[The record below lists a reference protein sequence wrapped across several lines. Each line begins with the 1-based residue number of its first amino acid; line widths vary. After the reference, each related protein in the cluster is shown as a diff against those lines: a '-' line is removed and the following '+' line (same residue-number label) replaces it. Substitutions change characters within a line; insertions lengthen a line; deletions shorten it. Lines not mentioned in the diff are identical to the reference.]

1 MAEVTLKIEKLG
13 PLQDSSLKLRGS
25 VVLLFGEPSS
35 GKSYTLKAL
44 YSSLAVLDP
53 DSPSLCRGLM
63 GRRAPALVERV
74 EPGGLEAVARLV
86 AAAAL
91 VAANPQGNP
100 ARIAEE
106 AGLAVSRYTVKERRR
121 EAGEGRGVR
130 VEFILS
136 RASQAPLARYRHGR
150 ALETIVSELRRCMTR
165 LLLPEGSLYRL
176 DHGIEA
182 VDPRSLGSDRIA
194 FYVARVSG
202 HGEWV
207 FNVNGCSVEVGRVE
221 AEVAFS
227 EGSVLLRS
235 LEADVTVYGECPS
248 KALGVLVG
256 RVKSEVE
263 RIKPLLWLALERR
276 LVRTAAA
283 RARSAF
289 SEALGFT
296 DVVYIPFLR
305 SSALL
310 LRSVAL
316 RYPDP
321 RAVGLLLEDFLREPE
336 TAALG
341 IVYHRIG
348 RGLWNLNKL
357 DPATEA
363 AVKLLLGIGGV
374 RVALEGSLR
383 IASRGARVNAGH
395 ASGLALETSSM
406 ALALAGSRGRPL
418 ILLEEPESQLHP
430 WYHVVIAVALAAIAG
445 MLGATVVVST
455 HSDLLTAALASL
467 ALSRSPGRAA
477 REVLAPA
484 GLDEELLERA
494 VEGVEAAARR
504 GLTFY
509 LFEEGRVEEVE
520 PEKIVR
526 EAPSHGKALD
536 LIYKAFIA
544 GEA

>member
-13 PLQDSSLKLRGS
+13 PLQESSLKLRGS

-44 YSSLAVLDP
+44 YSSLAVLDQN
-53 DSPSLCRGLM
+53 SLSLCRLRLG
-63 GRRAPALVERV
+63 GHKNIFISSV
-74 EPGGLEAVARLV
+74 EPEGLEAIARLV
-86 AAAAL
+86 AASAL
-91 VAANPQGNP
+91 VAANPQESP
-100 ARIAEE
+100 ARITEE
-106 AGLAVSRYTVKERRR
+106 AGLRVSRYTVKERSS

-136 RASQAPLARYRHGR
+136 RAGQAPLARYHHGDVIR
-150 ALETIVSELRRCMTR
+150 TVIEELSRCTAR
-165 LLLPEGSLYRL
+165 LLLPEDSRFKFKPEVEVG
-176 DHGIEA
+176 
-182 VDPRSLGSDRIA
+182 DPRSLGSERVLI
-194 FYVARVSG
+194 YMARGVDM
-202 HGEWV
+202 GEWSFSV
-207 FNVNGCSVEVGRVE
+207 EGCSVDVGKVE

-227 EGSVLLRS
+227 RGLAILRS
-235 LEADVTVYGECPS
+235 LEADVKVYGNCSFSAFKGLME
-248 KALGVLVG
+248 G
-256 RVKSEVE
+256 VKSEFGSV
-263 RIKPLLWLALERR
+263 RRR
-276 LVRTAAA
+276 LINELDDSLVWIAADRA
-283 RARSAF
+283 RAML

-296 DVVYIPFLR
+296 DAAYIPFLR
-305 SSALL
+305 GSALL

-321 RAVGLLLEDFLREPE
+321 LEASLFVESFLSESE

-341 IVYHRIG
+341 LAYYRIG
-348 RGLWNLNKL
+348 RGVWSINKL
-357 DPATEA
+357 DPVMEA
-363 AVKLLLGIGGV
+363 AVRLLLSIG
-374 RVALEGSLR
+374 RVEVTLEGGLR
-383 IASRGARVNAGH
+383 FTSREVSVRAGH
-395 ASGLALETSSM
+395 ASGLALETGSM

-430 WYHVVIAVALAAIAG
+430 WYHVVMAVALAAVAG
-445 MLGATVVVST
+445 ILDTTIVVST

-484 GLDEELLERA
+484 GLDEELLGRA